1 MHSDK
6 SRRDFLTGA
15 GAIAAAALPIAT
27 TRSTRALGQTETT
40 SGFEYRTA
48 AELASGLARG
58 QFSAAELVEHA
69 IARIEALDGPI
80 NAVVV
85 RDFERARSAAAQ
97 TDAALRRGEQRP
109 LLGIPMTVKEAFN
122 VAGLPTTWG
131 IPRFKDWRAAQDA
144 VVVARV
150 KAAGAI
156 VLGKTNVPL
165 LISDAQSFN
174 EIYGTTNNPWDLTR
188 TPGGSSGGA
197 AAALAAGY
205 VPLEL
210 GSDLGG
216 SLRGPAHY
224 CGIFAHKPSLGLVPL
239 RGHTPPATPDLPVET
254 DLAVAGP
261 MARSAADLELLLNVI
276 AGPDEPMAT
285 GYRLALG
292 PPRHDRLQGFRVLIV
307 DTHPLL
313 PTAQSIRTAIDRFA
327 EKLGKT
333 GVKVARSSP
342 LLPDLAQMARIYMQL
357 LMSFVGAD
365 MPAEAH
371 RRLQGVAA
379 GLPAVDQS
387 LSAMRVRGVVLSHRD
402 WIAAD
407 RVRKAM
413 QQQWRDLFREW
424 DVVVCPAEPTP
435 AFPHDHTPREAR
447 RIHID
452 GRDFPFP
459 DRSVWSGV
467 ATLPGL
473 PATAVPI
480 ARTET
485 GLPIGVQVIGPYL
498 EDRTTLAFARFA
510 EREFGGFVRP
520 PRFI

>member
-1 MHSDK
+1 MRSNK

-15 GAIAAAALPIAT
+15 GAIAVAGLPIAAA
-27 TRSTRALGQTETT
+27 RSTGALGQTVTT
-40 SGFEYRTA
+40 SGLEYRTV
-48 AELASGLARG
+48 AELASGLARR

-85 RDFERARSAAAQ
+85 RDFERGRSAAVQA
-97 TDAALRRGEQRP
+97 DAALRRGEARP
-109 LLGIPMTVKEAFN
+109 LLGIPMTVKESFH

-131 IPRFKDWRAAQDA
+131 IPRFKDWRATQDA
-144 VVVARV
+144 VVVARA
-150 KAAGAI
+150 KAAGAV

-165 LISDAQSFN
+165 LLSDVQSFN

-188 TPGGSSGGA
+188 TPGGSSGGS

-205 VPLEL
+205 VPIEL
-210 GSDLGG
+210 GSDLNG
-216 SLRGPAHY
+216 SLRAPAHY
-224 CGIFAHKPSLGLVPL
+224 CGVFAHKPSLGLVPL
-239 RGHTPPATPDLPVET
+239 RGHTPPATPALPVEI

-285 GYRLALG
+285 GYRMALG

-327 EKLGKT
+327 EKLEKAGA
-333 GVKVARSSP
+333 KVARSSP
-342 LLPDLAQMARIYMQL
+342 LLPDLAQMARTYMLL
-357 LMSFVGAD
+357 LMSLAGAD

-379 GLPAVDQS
+379 GLPAEDQS
-387 LSAMRVRGVVLSHRD
+387 LSAMRVRGIVLSHRD

-407 RVRKAM
+407 NVRRAI

-424 DVVVCPAEPTP
+424 DVVVCPAEPIP
-435 AFPHDHTPREAR
+435 AFPHDHAPREAR
-447 RIHID
+447 RLDID
-452 GRDFPFP
+452 GRDFPFS
-459 DRSVWSGV
+459 DRVVWPGV

-498 EDRTTLAFARFA
+498 EDRTTLAFARLV
-510 EREFGGFVRP
+510 ERELGGFVRP

>member
-1 MHSDK
+1 V
-6 SRRDFLTGA
+6 
-15 GAIAAAALPIAT
+15 
-27 TRSTRALGQTETT
+27 
-40 SGFEYRTA
+40 EYRTA
-48 AELASGLARG
+48 AEFASGLARR
-58 QFSAAELVEHA
+58 QFSATELVDHA

-97 TDAALRRGEQRP
+97 ADAALRRGEQRP
-109 LLGIPMTVKEAFN
+109 LRGITKTVKESFN

-131 IPRFKDWRAAQDA
+131 IPQFKDWRPTQDA
-144 VVVARV
+144 VAVARA

-165 LISDAQSFN
+165 LLHDVQSFN
-174 EIYGTTNNPWDLTR
+174 EIYGTTNNPWDLAR
-188 TPGGSSGGA
+188 TPGGSSGGS

-216 SLRGPAHY
+216 SLRAPAHY
-224 CGIFAHKPSLGLVPL
+224 CGVFAHKPSLGLVPL
-239 RGHTPPATPDLPVET
+239 RGHVPPATPDLPVET

-261 MARSAADLELLLNVI
+261 MARNAADLELLLDVI
-276 AGPDEPMAT
+276 AGPDEPMTT

-292 PPRHDRLQGFRVLIV
+292 PARHDRLQGFRVLCV

-313 PTAQSIRTAIDRFA
+313 PTAQSIRTAIDSFA
-327 EKLGKT
+327 QKLERAGA
-333 GVKVARSSP
+333 KVARSSS
-342 LLPDLAQMARIYMQL
+342 LLPDPTQMARIHML
-357 LMSFVGAD
+357 LLWSFAGAD

-371 RRLQGVAA
+371 RRLQDVAA
-379 GLPAVDQS
+379 GLPAEDQS
-387 LSAMRVRGVVLSHRD
+387 LSAMRARGVVLSHRD

-435 AFPHDHTPREAR
+435 AFPHNRTPPGAR
-447 RIHID
+447 RIDID
-452 GRDFPFP
+452 GRDFPFLH
-459 DRSVWSGV
+459 RLVWSGV
-467 ATLPGL
+467 ATMPGL

-498 EDRTTLAFARFA
+498 EDRTTLAFARLV

-520 PRFI
+520 PRFT

>member
-1 MHSDK
+1 MRSNK
-6 SRRDFLTGA
+6 SRREFLTGA
-15 GAIAAAALPIAT
+15 GAIAVAGLSIAA
-27 TRSTRALGQTETT
+27 TRSTRALGQTVTT
-40 SGFEYRTA
+40 SGLEYRTV
-48 AELASGLARG
+48 AELASGLARR

-85 RDFERARSAAAQ
+85 RDFERGRSAAAQ
-97 TDAALRRGEQRP
+97 ADAALRRGEARP
-109 LLGIPMTVKEAFN
+109 LLGIPMTVKESFH

-131 IPRFKDWRAAQDA
+131 IPRFKDWRATQDA
-144 VVVARV
+144 VVVARA
-150 KAAGAI
+150 KAAGAV

-165 LISDAQSFN
+165 LLSDVQSFN
-174 EIYGTTNNPWDLTR
+174 EIYGTTNNPWDLAR
-188 TPGGSSGGA
+188 TPGGSSGGS

-205 VPLEL
+205 VPIEL
-210 GSDLGG
+210 GSDLNG
-216 SLRGPAHY
+216 SLRAPAHY
-224 CGIFAHKPSLGLVPL
+224 CGVFAHKPSLGLVPL
-239 RGHTPPATPDLPVET
+239 RGHTPPATPALPVET

-261 MARSAADLELLLNVI
+261 MARSATDLELLLNVI

-285 GYRLALG
+285 GYRMALG

-327 EKLGKT
+327 EKLEKAGA
-333 GVKVARSSP
+333 KVARSSP
-342 LLPDLAQMARIYMQL
+342 LLPDLAQTARTYML
-357 LMSFVGAD
+357 LLLAFVGAD

-379 GLPAVDQS
+379 GLPAEDQS
-387 LSAMRVRGVVLSHRD
+387 LSAMRVRGGVLSHRD

-407 RVRKAM
+407 HVRKAM

-424 DVVVCPAEPTP
+424 DVVVCPAEPIP
-435 AFPHDHTPREAR
+435 AFPHDHTPRETR
-447 RIHID
+447 RIDID
-452 GRDFPFP
+452 GRDFPLS
-459 DRSVWSGV
+459 DRVVWPGV

-498 EDRTTLAFARFA
+498 EDRTTLAFARLV